1 LTISAAMTE
10 AEFDVM
16 LGDVGVSVVCGGV
29 TAEGLLD
36 FDDATISGESGFSSS
51 LGAGSQ
57 SRGEVIGRTITV
69 TVLSSTF
76 VGVNLE
82 SDVPITVDGTAYVIR
97 YGLEHSHMSLD
108 LTTLYLGKN

>member
-1 LTISAAMTE
+1 MTISASMTE

-36 FDDATISGESGFSSS
+36 FDDATMSGESGFQSSM
-51 LGAGSQ
+51 GAGSQ

-69 TVLSSTF
+69 TILSSTF
-76 VGVNLE
+76 VGVSLE
-82 SDVPITVDGTAYVIR
+82 SGVPITVDGTDYAIR
-97 YGLEHSHMSLD
+97 YALEHSHMALD